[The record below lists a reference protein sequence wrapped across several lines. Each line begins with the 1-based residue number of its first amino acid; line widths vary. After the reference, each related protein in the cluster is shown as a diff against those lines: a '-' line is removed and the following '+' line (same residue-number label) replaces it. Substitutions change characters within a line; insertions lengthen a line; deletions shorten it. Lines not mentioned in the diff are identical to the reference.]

1 MRLRPQSRPV
11 DEERAA
17 ARTAEWAGELER
29 RLGVLTEVLDAL
41 PVGVVVC
48 DEGGSDVLRNRQA
61 SAPVGEVQVDVLV
74 VKALDALMTNARHS
88 DARQHESLELRG
100 PPVRSFEL
108 TAEPL
113 ASGGVLG
120 VVEDASERRRL
131 DTVRRDFVANV
142 NHELRTP
149 IGALGV
155 LAEALAGETEPDVVH
170 RLVTRMSVEV
180 ERARALIEDVLDL
193 SRIEAVTRRDPQSVA
208 VADVVE
214 AAVQRVQALAE
225 RSRVKVVVGAV
236 APAVIEGDRAELVSA
251 LSNLLDNAVKYSE
264 EGSEVEVSAARVPA
278 GAGPAGAGPGGVE
291 IVVRDTGIGIPA
303 KDLDR
308 VFERFYRVDRARDRR
323 TGGSGLGLAI
333 VRHVAANHH
342 GEVAV
347 ESVEGQGSR
356 FTLRLPAEEGP

>member
-1 MRLRPQSRPV
+1 VRLRARTRPA
-11 DEERAA
+11 DDERAA
-17 ARTAEWAGELER
+17 ARATEWAAELER
-29 RLGVLTEVLDAL
+29 RLGVLGEVVDAL
-41 PVGVVVC
+41 PVGVVVW
-48 DEGGSDVLRNRQA
+48 DEDGRDVLRNRQA
-61 SAPVGEVQVDVLV
+61 SSPVGEVQVDMLV
-74 VKALDALMTNARHS
+74 AKALDALMANTRHG
-88 DARQHESLELRG
+88 DARQHESLELHG
-100 PPVRSFEL
+100 PPVRAFEL

-155 LAEALAGETEPDVVH
+155 LAEALEGETEPDVVH

-193 SRIEAVTRRDPQSVA
+193 SKIEATTRREPQAVL
-208 VADVVE
+208 VADVVD
-214 AAVQRVQALAE
+214 AAAQRVQAVAE
-225 RSRVKVVVGAV
+225 RSQVKVAVGDVATAVV
-236 APAVIEGDRAELVSA
+236 EGDRAELVSA

-264 EGSEVEVSAARVPA
+264 EGSVVDVSAVRVPT
-278 GAGPAGAGPGGVE
+278 GVE

-303 KDLDR
+303 KDLHR

-333 VRHVAANHH
+333 VRHVAANHK
-342 GEVAV
+342 GEVTV
-347 ESVEGQGSR
+347 ESVEGEGST
-356 FTLRLPAEEGP
+356 FTLWLPEQEQERL